1 MDGIRII
8 RDASYAVMCLCGKQ
22 KYDYTR
28 QYRLSDFVFRCKIGG
43 SSLYYSC
50 LTGELVEVTKQ
61 EMAFQYLVKHWFYV
75 EKGLNEKENA
85 PKLRKLLYAL
95 EKREKP
101 GYNRFEIL
109 TTTKCNAN
117 CCYCYEHGFKQMSM
131 SKDTALKVVHYIKN
145 NLWGAEANI
154 RWYGGEPLMNTK
166 AIDWI
171 SEGLANQGIAFSSKM
186 ISNGYLF
193 SENIILKASKIWN
206 LKNVRITLDGVENTH
221 NTIKHFKNVSQS
233 PFLRILNNV
242 ELLLNA
248 GISVTIRINVE
259 NHNID
264 EIKEVVDLICA
275 RFGKTKLIDFMF
287 RPLSNTN
294 KLATIESDDET
305 RRKIYNRINE
315 IKTYLFENGVG
326 VNSRELIGLT
336 PYSCSADDR
345 RYLLIKPNGELAF
358 CPEDFDIKQ
367 HGSIDKSEQCLRPLS
382 YYEYRYDKGD
392 ICNDC
397 PLYICCYPNNMCPAS
412 KKTVCNEFQKDSI
425 LKDLELSIKKE
436 YRHYKKVNKI

>member
-1 MDGIRII
+1 
-8 RDASYAVMCLCGKQ
+8 
-22 KYDYTR
+22 
-28 QYRLSDFVFRCKIGG
+28 
-43 SSLYYSC
+43 
-50 LTGELVEVTKQ
+50 
-61 EMAFQYLVKHWFYV
+61 
-75 EKGLNEKENA
+75 
-85 PKLRKLLYAL
+85 
-95 EKREKP
+95 
-101 GYNRFEIL
+101 
-109 TTTKCNAN
+109 
-117 CCYCYEHGFKQMSM
+117 
-131 SKDTALKVVHYIKN
+131 
-145 NLWGAEANI
+145 
-154 RWYGGEPLMNTK
+154 
-166 AIDWI
+166 
-171 SEGLANQGIAFSSKM
+171 
-186 ISNGYLF
+186 
-193 SENIILKASKIWN
+193 
-206 LKNVRITLDGVENTH
+206 
-221 NTIKHFKNVSQS
+221 
-233 PFLRILNNV
+233 
-242 ELLLNA
+242 
-248 GISVTIRINVE
+248 
-259 NHNID
+259 
-264 EIKEVVDLICA
+264 LICA